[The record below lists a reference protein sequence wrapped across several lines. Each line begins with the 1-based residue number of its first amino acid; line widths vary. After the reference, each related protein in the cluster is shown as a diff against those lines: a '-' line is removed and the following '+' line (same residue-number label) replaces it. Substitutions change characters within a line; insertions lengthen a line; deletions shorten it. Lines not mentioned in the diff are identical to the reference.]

1 MAFAFLLCGTAE
13 ISYVLSFSFFFV
25 IYNERFYEIVCQNDA
40 GKTLTIG

>member
-13 ISYVLSFSFFFV
+13 ISYVLSFFFV